1 MHEKTSKGAS
11 ANPLLAPSLIFQSRD
26 LRPAG
31 RRSLSLFLSLALSL
45 AVESSPS
52 ALDSFALDLETV
64 VVLLVSI
71 DHFHM

>member
-1 MHEKTSKGAS
+1 MHEKASKGAS

-31 RRSLSLFLSLALSL
+31 RRSLSLSLSL